1 VWQDVSLAI
10 TLLMSFGLVL
20 HVFNIWR
27 PAVPK
32 WRLAA
37 HIACDLVALG
47 IIYYLLQANDLVIMP
62 ADGPWAGR
70 HETINDATKLGLLVL
85 GVLIAIG
92 LVFDEGKR
100 LLGMQ
105 PWRASLGRAD
115 LAGVVAARAVRTAR
129 VRPTRHPRTGGGTQ
143 P

>member
-1 VWQDVSLAI
+1 
-10 TLLMSFGLVL
+10 
-20 HVFNIWR
+20 
-27 PAVPK
+27 
-32 WRLAA
+32 
-37 HIACDLVALG
+37 VALG

-62 ADGPWAGR
+62 ADGPWAAR

-105 PWRASLGRAD
+105 PWQRSLGRAD
-115 LAGVVAARAVRTAR
+115 LAGVVAARAVRAAG
-129 VRPTRHPRTGGGTQ
+129 VRPSRERGGGPMRHP
-143 P
+143 